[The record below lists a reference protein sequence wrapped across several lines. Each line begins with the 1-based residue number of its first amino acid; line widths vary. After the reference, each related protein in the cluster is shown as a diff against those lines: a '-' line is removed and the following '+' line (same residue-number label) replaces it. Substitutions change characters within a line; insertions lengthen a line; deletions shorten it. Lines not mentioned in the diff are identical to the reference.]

1 MSDIQEILITALKS
15 QDSQRE
21 RSLQEEIGVSQLG
34 GCRTQVWLQIKG
46 APKGNETL
54 RLPSMMGTAIHTMI
68 ENALSAYSFG
78 TYQLEQEVEFGGL
91 KGHIDW
97 YIPDAE
103 AVVDWKTSTLKNSD
117 YFPSTQQRWQVHTY
131 GYLLNKTGKPVK
143 TVSLVAIYRDGT
155 ENHIKVHTENYDESI
170 ALQALAWLEDVKSR
184 TEQPDPEMPALIFCK
199 GYCPYYGVSCE
210 GKTDRKNG
218 EPITDPV
225 AILAAKEYLEICNSI
240 KALETSKER
249 AKSAL
254 ENVDGI
260 TPDGIYVSWS
270 EVAGRKTIDE
280 QAVLAHMGE
289 VPKKQGEPSMR
300 LVVKK

>member
-1 MSDIQEILITALKS
+1 MSDIQEILITAMKS

-97 YIPDAE
+97 YIPE
-103 AVVDWKTSTLKNSD
+103 AGAVIDWKTTKLKNLE
-117 YFPSTQQRWQVHTY
+117 YFPSTQQRWQVQTY
-131 GYLLNKTGKPVK
+131 GYLLAKNGRKVE
-143 TVSLVAIYRDGT
+143 TVSLVAIARDGD
-155 ENHIKVHTENYDESI
+155 ERNVVVHTEPYDESI
-170 ALQALAWLEDVKSR
+170 ALQAIAWLEDVKSR
-184 TEQPDPEMPALIFCK
+184 TEKPDAEENAEIFCRH
-199 GYCPYYGVSCE
+199 YCPYFGVSCE
-210 GKTDRKNG
+210 GKTFFKSGDL
-218 EPITDPV
+218 ISDPV
-225 AILAAKEYLEICNSI
+225 AISAASDYVEISNEIKVLEARKES
-240 KALETSKER
+240 
-249 AKSAL
+249 AKTAL
-254 ENVDGI
+254 ENVDGV
-260 TPDGIYVSWS
+260 TPDGISVNWS
-270 EVAGRKTIDE
+270 LVAGRRTIDE

-300 LVVKK
+300 LVVKA